1 MRRRICGRAG
11 ALAADACKLLW
22 ILPGK
27 DVQKMKKIVPVLIM
41 IGMALCVF
49 IGYLGYRAVQKYWPT
64 KEPADLEAYYK
75 VSGQETA
82 IFLNNELQEETGF
95 FQNGQVYLPVSWI
108 NDHIN
113 ERFYWDENEQLLV
126 YALPESIVYA
136 DLETKSSKGAPYIQ
150 ISEGKAYLSAELTAS
165 YTDIRVSAFTEDAV
179 KRIFIDTTWDAEEWH
194 TLRRSGAVRELGGV
208 KSPVIVQEEEGTSVL
223 VLEEMDRWSK
233 VRTAD
238 GHIGYLENRRLG
250 DTDTIT
256 YVSTFEEPV
265 YRNISMDEKVC
276 LAWHQVTSQSAN
288 RTIESLLENT
298 RGINVISPTWFSLTD
313 NEGNFSSLAD
323 SSYVEYLHER
333 GIQVWA
339 LLDNFSDN
347 VQSEVLLSKT
357 STRRKLIDGL
367 MEEVKQYN
375 LDGLNLDF
383 EGLKESAGPH
393 YIQFIRELS
402 VSCRQEGIVLS
413 VDNYVPAAYNSFY
426 NRREQGIVAD
436 YVIVMGYDEHYAGGE
451 PGPVASYSYVK
462 QGIED
467 TLELVPK
474 EKVINAVPFYTR
486 VWKESTEGR
495 SSDALGIADAK
506 DWAEQKGV
514 ELVWQDDLGLYY
526 GEIDD
531 EGVRKQ
537 VWMEEERSLG
547 LKMDLIRE
555 NDLAGV
561 ACWKVGFEPA
571 SVWDV
576 IKVNE

>member
-1 MRRRICGRAG
+1 M
-11 ALAADACKLLW
+11 
-22 ILPGK
+22 
-27 DVQKMKKIVPVLIM
+27 MKKIVPVLIA
-41 IGMALCVF
+41 IGLALCAF

-82 IFLNNELQEETGF
+82 VFLNNELQEETAL
-95 FQNGQVYLPVSWI
+95 FQNNQVYLPVTWI
-108 NDHIN
+108 NAFIN

-126 YALPESIVYA
+126 YALPDSIVYA
-136 DLETKSSKGAPYIQ
+136 DAETKSSGGTPYLQ
-150 ISEGKAYLSAELTAS
+150 IVGQEAYLSADLVAS
-165 YTDIRVSAFTEDAV
+165 YTDIRVASYTGDAV
-179 KRIFIDTTWDAEEWH
+179 KRIFIDTTWDAEEWND
-194 TLRRSGAVRELGGV
+194 LKRGGAIRERGGV
-208 KSPVIVQEEEGTSVL
+208 KSPVVAQEEKGAAVL
-223 VLEEMDRWSK
+223 VLEEMDRWCR
-233 VRTAD
+233 VRTED
-238 GHIGYLENRRLG
+238 GHIGYVEKRRLG
-250 DTDTIT
+250 EGDTIT

-265 YRNISMDEKVC
+265 YENISMDEKVC
-276 LAWHQVTSQSAN
+276 LAWHQVTSAAAN
-288 RTIESLLENT
+288 GSIEAYLENT
-298 RGINVISPTWFSLTD
+298 KGINVISPTWFSLTD
-313 NEGNFSSLAD
+313 NEGNFTSLAD
-323 SSYVEYLHER
+323 ASYVEYLHER

-339 LLDNFSDN
+339 LLDNFSGD
-347 VQSEVLLSKT
+347 VQSEILLSRT
-357 STRRKLIDGL
+357 SVRRKLIDGL
-367 MEEVKQYN
+367 MEEVQTYD

-402 VSCRQEGIVLS
+402 VACRQAGIVLS

-426 NRREQGIVAD
+426 NRKEQGIVAD

-451 PGPVASYSYVK
+451 PGPVASYGYVK

-467 TLELVPK
+467 TLELVPR

-486 VWKESTEGR
+486 VWKESEEGR

-506 DWAEQKGV
+506 DWAQRKNV

-547 LKMDLIRE
+547 LKMELIRE
-555 NDLAGV
+555 QDLAGV
-561 ACWKVGFEPA
+561 ACWKLGFEPA

-576 IKVNE
+576 VKVNE

>member
-1 MRRRICGRAG
+1 
-11 ALAADACKLLW
+11 
-22 ILPGK
+22 
-27 DVQKMKKIVPVLIM
+27 MKKIVPVLIA
-41 IGMALCVF
+41 IGLALCAF

-82 IFLNNELQEETGF
+82 VFLNNELQEETAL
-95 FQNGQVYLPVSWI
+95 FQNNQVYLPVTWI
-108 NDHIN
+108 NAFIN

-126 YALPESIVYA
+126 YALPDSIVYA
-136 DLETKSSKGAPYIQ
+136 DAETKSSGGTPYLQ
-150 ISEGKAYLSAELTAS
+150 IVGQEAYLSADLVAS
-165 YTDIRVSAFTEDAV
+165 YTDIRVASYTGDAV
-179 KRIFIDTTWDAEEWH
+179 KRIFIDTTWDAEEWND
-194 TLRRSGAVRELGGV
+194 LKRGGAIRERGGV
-208 KSPVIVQEEEGTSVL
+208 KSPVVAQEEKGAAVL
-223 VLEEMDRWSK
+223 VLEEMDRWCR
-233 VRTAD
+233 VRTED
-238 GHIGYLENRRLG
+238 GHIGYVEKRRLG
-250 DTDTIT
+250 EGDTIT

-265 YRNISMDEKVC
+265 YENISMDEKVC
-276 LAWHQVTSQSAN
+276 LAWHQVTSAAAN
-288 RTIESLLENT
+288 GSIEAYLENT
-298 RGINVISPTWFSLTD
+298 KGINVISPTWFSLTD
-313 NEGNFSSLAD
+313 NEGNFTSLAD
-323 SSYVEYLHER
+323 ASYVEYLHER

-339 LLDNFSDN
+339 LLDNFSGD
-347 VQSEVLLSKT
+347 VQSEILLSRT
-357 STRRKLIDGL
+357 SVRRKLIDGL
-367 MEEVKQYN
+367 MEEVQTYD

-402 VSCRQEGIVLS
+402 VACRQAGIVLS

-426 NRREQGIVAD
+426 NRKEQGIVAD

-451 PGPVASYSYVK
+451 PGPVASYGYVK

-467 TLELVPK
+467 TLELVPR
-474 EKVINAVPFYTR
+474 EKVTNAVPFYTR
-486 VWKESTEGR
+486 VWKESEEGR

-506 DWAEQKGV
+506 DWAQRKNV

-547 LKMDLIRE
+547 LKMELIRE
-555 NDLAGV
+555 QDLAGV
-561 ACWKVGFEPA
+561 ACWKLGFEPA

-576 IKVNE
+576 VKVNE

>member
-1 MRRRICGRAG
+1 M
-11 ALAADACKLLW
+11 
-22 ILPGK
+22 
-27 DVQKMKKIVPVLIM
+27 MKKIVPVLIA
-41 IGMALCVF
+41 IGLALCAF

-82 IFLNNELQEETGF
+82 VFLNNELQEETAL
-95 FQNGQVYLPVSWI
+95 FQNNQVYLPVTWI
-108 NDHIN
+108 NTLIN

-126 YALPESIVYA
+126 YALPDSIVYA
-136 DLETKSSKGAPYIQ
+136 DAETKSSGGTPYLQ
-150 ISEGKAYLSAELTAS
+150 VVGQEAYLSADLVAS
-165 YTDIRVSAFTEDAV
+165 YTDIRVASYTGDAV
-179 KRIFIDTTWDAEEWH
+179 KRIFIDTTWDAEEWND
-194 TLRRSGAVRELGGV
+194 LKRGGAIRERGGV
-208 KSPVIVQEEEGTSVL
+208 KSPVVAQEEKGAAVL
-223 VLEEMDRWSK
+223 VLEEMDRWCR
-233 VRTAD
+233 VRTED
-238 GHIGYLENRRLG
+238 GHIGYVEKRRLG
-250 DTDTIT
+250 EGDTIT

-265 YRNISMDEKVC
+265 YENISMDEKVC
-276 LAWHQVTSQSAN
+276 LAWHQVTSAAAN
-288 RTIESLLENT
+288 GSIEAYLENT
-298 RGINVISPTWFSLTD
+298 KGINVISPTWFSLTD
-313 NEGNFSSLAD
+313 NEGNFTSLAD
-323 SSYVEYLHER
+323 ASYVEYLHER

-339 LLDNFSDN
+339 LLDNFSGD
-347 VQSEVLLSKT
+347 VQSEILLSRT
-357 STRRKLIDGL
+357 SVRRKLIDGL
-367 MEEVKQYN
+367 MEEVQTYD

-402 VSCRQEGIVLS
+402 VACRQAGIVLS

-426 NRREQGIVAD
+426 NRKEQGIVAD

-451 PGPVASYSYVK
+451 PGPVASYGYVK

-467 TLELVPK
+467 TLELVPR

-486 VWKESTEGR
+486 VWKESEEGR

-506 DWAEQKGV
+506 DWAQRKNV

-547 LKMDLIRE
+547 LKMELIRE
-555 NDLAGV
+555 QDLAGV
-561 ACWKVGFEPA
+561 ACWKLGFEPA

-576 IKVNE
+576 VKVNE

>member
-1 MRRRICGRAG
+1 M
-11 ALAADACKLLW
+11 
-22 ILPGK
+22 
-27 DVQKMKKIVPVLIM
+27 MKKIVPVLIA
-41 IGMALCVF
+41 IGLALCAF

-82 IFLNNELQEETGF
+82 VFLNNELQEETAL
-95 FQNGQVYLPVSWI
+95 FQNNQVYLPVTWI
-108 NDHIN
+108 NALIN

-126 YALPESIVYA
+126 YALPDSIVYA
-136 DLETKSSKGAPYIQ
+136 DAETKSSGGTPYLQ
-150 ISEGKAYLSAELTAS
+150 VVGQEAYLSADLVAS
-165 YTDIRVSAFTEDAV
+165 YTDIRVASYTGDAV
-179 KRIFIDTTWDAEEWH
+179 KRIFIDTTWDAEEWND
-194 TLRRSGAVRELGGV
+194 LKRGGAIRERGGV
-208 KSPVIVQEEEGTSVL
+208 KSPVVVQEEKGAAVL
-223 VLEEMDRWSK
+223 VLEEMDRWCR
-233 VRTAD
+233 VRTED
-238 GHIGYLENRRLG
+238 GHIGYVEKHRLG
-250 DTDTIT
+250 EGDTIT

-265 YRNISMDEKVC
+265 YENISMDEKVC
-276 LAWHQVTSQSAN
+276 LAWHQVTSAAAN
-288 RTIESLLENT
+288 GSIEAYLENT
-298 RGINVISPTWFSLTD
+298 KGINVISPTWFSLTD
-313 NEGNFSSLAD
+313 NEGNFTSLAD
-323 SSYVEYLHER
+323 ASYVEYLHER

-339 LLDNFSDN
+339 LLDNFSGD
-347 VQSEVLLSKT
+347 VQSEILLSRT
-357 STRRKLIDGL
+357 SVRRKLIDGL
-367 MEEVKQYN
+367 MEEVQTYD

-402 VSCRQEGIVLS
+402 VACRQAGIVLS

-426 NRREQGIVAD
+426 NRKEQGIVAD

-451 PGPVASYSYVK
+451 PGPVASYDYVK
-462 QGIED
+462 QGIEN
-467 TLELVPK
+467 TLELVPR

-486 VWKESTEGR
+486 VWKESEEGR

-506 DWAEQKGV
+506 DWAQRKNV

-547 LKMDLIRE
+547 LKMELIRE
-555 NDLAGV
+555 QDLAGV
-561 ACWKVGFEPA
+561 ACWKLGFEPA

-576 IKVNE
+576 VKVNE

>member
-1 MRRRICGRAG
+1 
-11 ALAADACKLLW
+11 
-22 ILPGK
+22 
-27 DVQKMKKIVPVLIM
+27 MKKIVPVLIA
-41 IGMALCVF
+41 IGLALCAF

-82 IFLNNELQEETGF
+82 VFLNNELQEETAL
-95 FQNGQVYLPVSWI
+95 FQNNQVYLPVTWI
-108 NDHIN
+108 NALIN

-126 YALPESIVYA
+126 YALPDSIVYA
-136 DLETKSSKGAPYIQ
+136 DAETKSSGGTPYLQ
-150 ISEGKAYLSAELTAS
+150 IVGQEAYLSADLVAS
-165 YTDIRVSAFTEDAV
+165 YTDIRVASYTGDAV
-179 KRIFIDTTWDAEEWH
+179 KRIFIDTTWDAEDWND
-194 TLRRSGAVRELGGV
+194 LKRGGAIRERGGV
-208 KSPVIVQEEEGTSVL
+208 KSPVVAQEEKGAAVL
-223 VLEEMDRWSK
+223 VLEEMDRWCR
-233 VRTAD
+233 VRTED
-238 GHIGYLENRRLG
+238 GHIGYVEKRRLG
-250 DTDTIT
+250 EGDTIT

-265 YRNISMDEKVC
+265 YENISMDEKVC
-276 LAWHQVTSQSAN
+276 LAWHQVTSAAAN
-288 RTIESLLENT
+288 GSIEAYLENT
-298 RGINVISPTWFSLTD
+298 NGINVISPTWFSLTD
-313 NEGNFSSLAD
+313 NEGNFTSLAD
-323 SSYVEYLHER
+323 ASYVEYLHER

-339 LLDNFSDN
+339 LLDNFSGD
-347 VQSEVLLSKT
+347 VQSEILLSRT
-357 STRRKLIDGL
+357 SVRRKLIDGL
-367 MEEVKQYN
+367 MEEVQTYD

-402 VSCRQEGIVLS
+402 VACRQAGIVLS

-426 NRREQGIVAD
+426 NRKEQGIVAD

-451 PGPVASYSYVK
+451 PGPVASYDYVK

-467 TLELVPK
+467 TLELVPR

-486 VWKESTEGR
+486 VWKESEEGR

-506 DWAEQKGV
+506 DWAQRKNV

-547 LKMDLIRE
+547 LKMELIRE
-555 NDLAGV
+555 QDLAGV
-561 ACWKVGFEPA
+561 ACWKLGFEPA

-576 IKVNE
+576 VKVNE

>member
-1 MRRRICGRAG
+1 M
-11 ALAADACKLLW
+11 
-22 ILPGK
+22 
-27 DVQKMKKIVPVLIM
+27 MKKIVPVLIA
-41 IGMALCVF
+41 IGLALCAF

-82 IFLNNELQEETGF
+82 VFLNNELQEETAL
-95 FQNGQVYLPVSWI
+95 FQNNQVYLPVTWI
-108 NDHIN
+108 NTLIN

-126 YALPESIVYA
+126 YALPDSIVYA
-136 DLETKSSKGAPYIQ
+136 DAETKSSGGTPYLQ
-150 ISEGKAYLSAELTAS
+150 IVGQEAYLSADLVAS
-165 YTDIRVSAFTEDAV
+165 YTDIRVASYTGDTV
-179 KRIFIDTTWDAEEWH
+179 KRIFIDTTWDAEEWND
-194 TLRRSGAVRELGGV
+194 LKRGGAIRERGGV
-208 KSPVIVQEEEGTSVL
+208 KSPVVVQEEKGAAVL
-223 VLEEMDRWSK
+223 VLEEMDRWCR
-233 VRTAD
+233 VRTED
-238 GHIGYLENRRLG
+238 GHIGYVEKRRLG
-250 DTDTIT
+250 EGDTIT

-265 YRNISMDEKVC
+265 YENISMDEKVC
-276 LAWHQVTSQSAN
+276 LAWHQVTSAAAN
-288 RTIESLLENT
+288 GSIEAYLENT
-298 RGINVISPTWFSLTD
+298 KGINVISPTWFSLTD
-313 NEGNFSSLAD
+313 NEGNFTSLAD
-323 SSYVEYLHER
+323 ASYVEYLHER

-339 LLDNFSDN
+339 LLDNFSGD
-347 VQSEVLLSKT
+347 VQSEILLSRT
-357 STRRKLIDGL
+357 SVRRKLIDGL
-367 MEEVKQYN
+367 MEEVQTYD

-402 VSCRQEGIVLS
+402 VACRQAGIVLS

-426 NRREQGIVAD
+426 NRKEQGIVAD

-451 PGPVASYSYVK
+451 PGPVASYDYVK

-467 TLELVPK
+467 TLELVPR

-486 VWKESTEGR
+486 VWKESEEGR

-506 DWAEQKGV
+506 DWAQRKNV

-547 LKMDLIRE
+547 LKMELIRE
-555 NDLAGV
+555 QDLAGV
-561 ACWKVGFEPA
+561 ACWKLGFEPA

-576 IKVNE
+576 VKVNE

>member
-1 MRRRICGRAG
+1 M
-11 ALAADACKLLW
+11 
-22 ILPGK
+22 
-27 DVQKMKKIVPVLIM
+27 MKKIVPVLIA
-41 IGMALCVF
+41 IGLALCAF

-82 IFLNNELQEETGF
+82 VFLNNELQEETAL
-95 FQNGQVYLPVSWI
+95 FQNNQVYLPVTWI
-108 NDHIN
+108 NALIN

-126 YALPESIVYA
+126 YALPDSIVYA
-136 DLETKSSKGAPYIQ
+136 DAETKSSGGTPYLQ
-150 ISEGKAYLSAELTAS
+150 IVGQEAYLSADLVAS
-165 YTDIRVSAFTEDAV
+165 YTDIRVASYTGDAV
-179 KRIFIDTTWDAEEWH
+179 KRIFIDTTWDAEDWND
-194 TLRRSGAVRELGGV
+194 LKRGGAIRERGGV
-208 KSPVIVQEEEGTSVL
+208 KSPVVAQEEKGAAVL
-223 VLEEMDRWSK
+223 VLEEMDRWCR
-233 VRTAD
+233 VRTED
-238 GHIGYLENRRLG
+238 GHIGYVEKRRLG
-250 DTDTIT
+250 EGDTIT

-265 YRNISMDEKVC
+265 YENISMDEKVC
-276 LAWHQVTSQSAN
+276 LAWHQVTSAAAN
-288 RTIESLLENT
+288 GSIEAYLENT
-298 RGINVISPTWFSLTD
+298 NGINVISPTWFSLTD
-313 NEGNFSSLAD
+313 NEGNFTSLAD
-323 SSYVEYLHER
+323 ASYVEYLHER

-339 LLDNFSDN
+339 LLDNFSGD
-347 VQSEVLLSKT
+347 VQSEILLSRT
-357 STRRKLIDGL
+357 SVRRKLIDGL
-367 MEEVKQYN
+367 MEEVQTYD

-402 VSCRQEGIVLS
+402 VACRQAGIVLS

-426 NRREQGIVAD
+426 NRKEQGIVAD

-451 PGPVASYSYVK
+451 PGPVASYDYVK

-467 TLELVPK
+467 TLELVPR

-486 VWKESTEGR
+486 VWKESEEGR

-506 DWAEQKGV
+506 DWAQRKNV

-547 LKMDLIRE
+547 LKMELIRE
-555 NDLAGV
+555 QDLAGV
-561 ACWKVGFEPA
+561 ACWKLGFEPA

-576 IKVNE
+576 VKVNE

>member
-1 MRRRICGRAG
+1 M
-11 ALAADACKLLW
+11 
-22 ILPGK
+22 
-27 DVQKMKKIVPVLIM
+27 MKKIVPVLIA
-41 IGMALCVF
+41 IGLALCAF

-82 IFLNNELQEETGF
+82 VFLNNELQEETAL
-95 FQNGQVYLPVSWI
+95 FQNNQVYLPVTWI
-108 NDHIN
+108 NAFIN

-126 YALPESIVYA
+126 YALPDSIVYA
-136 DLETKSSKGAPYIQ
+136 DAETKSSGGTPYLQ
-150 ISEGKAYLSAELTAS
+150 IVGQEAYLSADLVAS
-165 YTDIRVSAFTEDAV
+165 YTDIRVASYTGDAV
-179 KRIFIDTTWDAEEWH
+179 KRIFIDTTWDAEEWND
-194 TLRRSGAVRELGGV
+194 LKRGGAIRERGGV
-208 KSPVIVQEEEGTSVL
+208 KSPVVAQEEKGAAVL
-223 VLEEMDRWSK
+223 VLEEMDRWCR
-233 VRTAD
+233 VRTED
-238 GHIGYLENRRLG
+238 GHIGYVEKRRLG
-250 DTDTIT
+250 EGDTIT

-265 YRNISMDEKVC
+265 YENISMDEKVC
-276 LAWHQVTSQSAN
+276 LAWHQVTSAAAN
-288 RTIESLLENT
+288 GSIEAYLENT
-298 RGINVISPTWFSLTD
+298 KGINVISPTWFSLTD
-313 NEGNFSSLAD
+313 NEGNFTSLAD
-323 SSYVEYLHER
+323 ASYVEYLHER

-339 LLDNFSDN
+339 LLDNFSGD
-347 VQSEVLLSKT
+347 VQSEILLSRT
-357 STRRKLIDGL
+357 SVRRKLIDGL
-367 MEEVKQYN
+367 MEEVQTYD

-402 VSCRQEGIVLS
+402 VACRQAGIVLS

-426 NRREQGIVAD
+426 NRKEQGIVAD

-451 PGPVASYSYVK
+451 PGPVASYGYVK

-467 TLELVPK
+467 TLELVPR

-486 VWKESTEGR
+486 VWKESEEGR

-506 DWAEQKGV
+506 DWAQRKNV

-547 LKMDLIRE
+547 LKMELIRE
-555 NDLAGV
+555 QDLAGV
-561 ACWKVGFEPA
+561 ACWKMGIEPA

-576 IKVNE
+576 VKVNE

>member
-1 MRRRICGRAG
+1 M
-11 ALAADACKLLW
+11 
-22 ILPGK
+22 
-27 DVQKMKKIVPVLIM
+27 MKKIVPVLIA
-41 IGMALCVF
+41 IGLALCAF

-82 IFLNNELQEETGF
+82 VFLNNELQEETAL
-95 FQNGQVYLPVSWI
+95 FQNNQVYLPVTWI
-108 NDHIN
+108 NTLIN

-126 YALPESIVYA
+126 YALPDSIVYA
-136 DLETKSSKGAPYIQ
+136 DAETKSSGGTPYLQ
-150 ISEGKAYLSAELTAS
+150 VVGQEAYLSADLVAS
-165 YTDIRVSAFTEDAV
+165 YTDIRVASYTGDAV
-179 KRIFIDTTWDAEEWH
+179 KRIFIDTTWDAEEWND
-194 TLRRSGAVRELGGV
+194 LKRGGAIRERGGV
-208 KSPVIVQEEEGTSVL
+208 KSPVVAQEEKGAAVL
-223 VLEEMDRWSK
+223 VLEEMDRWCR
-233 VRTAD
+233 VRTED
-238 GHIGYLENRRLG
+238 GHIGYVEKHRLG
-250 DTDTIT
+250 EGDTIT

-265 YRNISMDEKVC
+265 YENISMDEKVC
-276 LAWHQVTSQSAN
+276 LAWHQVTSAAAN
-288 RTIESLLENT
+288 GSIEAYLENT
-298 RGINVISPTWFSLTD
+298 KGINVISPTWFSLTD
-313 NEGNFSSLAD
+313 NEGNFTSLAD
-323 SSYVEYLHER
+323 ASYVEYLHER

-339 LLDNFSDN
+339 LLDNFSGD
-347 VQSEVLLSKT
+347 VQSEILLSRT
-357 STRRKLIDGL
+357 SVRRKLIDGL
-367 MEEVKQYN
+367 MEEVQTYD

-402 VSCRQEGIVLS
+402 VACRQAGIVLS

-426 NRREQGIVAD
+426 NRKEQGIVAD

-451 PGPVASYSYVK
+451 PGPVASYNYVK

-467 TLELVPK
+467 TLELVPR

-486 VWKESTEGR
+486 VWKESEEGR

-506 DWAEQKGV
+506 DWAQRKNV

-547 LKMDLIRE
+547 LKMELIRE
-555 NDLAGV
+555 QDLAGV
-561 ACWKVGFEPA
+561 ACWKLGFEPA

-576 IKVNE
+576 VKVNE

>member
-1 MRRRICGRAG
+1 M
-11 ALAADACKLLW
+11 
-22 ILPGK
+22 
-27 DVQKMKKIVPVLIM
+27 MKKIVPVLIA
-41 IGMALCVF
+41 IGLALCAF

-82 IFLNNELQEETGF
+82 VFLNNELQEETAL
-95 FQNGQVYLPVSWI
+95 FQNNQVYLPVTWI
-108 NDHIN
+108 NTLIN

-126 YALPESIVYA
+126 YALPDSIVYA
-136 DLETKSSKGAPYIQ
+136 DAETKSSGGTPYLQ
-150 ISEGKAYLSAELTAS
+150 VVGQEAYLSADLVAS
-165 YTDIRVSAFTEDAV
+165 YTDIRVASYTGDAV
-179 KRIFIDTTWDAEEWH
+179 KRIFIDTTWDAEEWND
-194 TLRRSGAVRELGGV
+194 LKRGGAIRERGGV
-208 KSPVIVQEEEGTSVL
+208 KSPVVVQEEKGAAVL
-223 VLEEMDRWSK
+223 VLEEMDRWCR
-233 VRTAD
+233 VRTED
-238 GHIGYLENRRLG
+238 GHIGYVEKRRLG
-250 DTDTIT
+250 EGDTIT

-265 YRNISMDEKVC
+265 YENISMDEKVC
-276 LAWHQVTSQSAN
+276 LAWHQVTSAAAN
-288 RTIESLLENT
+288 GSIEAYLENT
-298 RGINVISPTWFSLTD
+298 KGINVISPTWFSLTD
-313 NEGNFSSLAD
+313 NEGNFTSLAD
-323 SSYVEYLHER
+323 ASYVEYLHER

-339 LLDNFSDN
+339 LLDNFSGD
-347 VQSEVLLSKT
+347 VQSEILLSRT
-357 STRRKLIDGL
+357 SVRRKLIDGL
-367 MEEVKQYN
+367 MEEVQTYD

-402 VSCRQEGIVLS
+402 VACRQAGIVLS

-426 NRREQGIVAD
+426 NRKEQGIVAD

-451 PGPVASYSYVK
+451 PGPVASYGYVK

-467 TLELVPK
+467 TLELVPR

-486 VWKESTEGR
+486 VWKESEEGR

-506 DWAEQKGV
+506 DWAQRKNV

-547 LKMDLIRE
+547 LKMELIRE
-555 NDLAGV
+555 QDLAGV
-561 ACWKVGFEPA
+561 ACWKLGFEPA

-576 IKVNE
+576 VKVNE

>member
-1 MRRRICGRAG
+1 
-11 ALAADACKLLW
+11 
-22 ILPGK
+22 
-27 DVQKMKKIVPVLIM
+27 MKKIVPVLIA
-41 IGMALCVF
+41 IGLALCAF

-82 IFLNNELQEETGF
+82 VFLNNELQEETAL
-95 FQNGQVYLPVSWI
+95 FQNNQVYLPVTWI
-108 NDHIN
+108 NTLIN

-126 YALPESIVYA
+126 YALPDSIVYA
-136 DLETKSSKGAPYIQ
+136 DAETKSSGGTPYLQ
-150 ISEGKAYLSAELTAS
+150 VVGQEAYLSADLVAS
-165 YTDIRVSAFTEDAV
+165 YTDIRVASYTGDAV
-179 KRIFIDTTWDAEEWH
+179 KRIFIDTTWDAEEWND
-194 TLRRSGAVRELGGV
+194 LKRGGAIRERGGV
-208 KSPVIVQEEEGTSVL
+208 KSPVVVQEEKGAAVL
-223 VLEEMDRWSK
+223 VLEEMDRWCR
-233 VRTAD
+233 VRTED
-238 GHIGYLENRRLG
+238 GHIGYVEKRRLG
-250 DTDTIT
+250 EGDTIT

-265 YRNISMDEKVC
+265 YENISMDEKVC
-276 LAWHQVTSQSAN
+276 LAWHQVTSAAAN
-288 RTIESLLENT
+288 GSIEAYLENT
-298 RGINVISPTWFSLTD
+298 KGINVISPTWFSLTD
-313 NEGNFSSLAD
+313 NEGNFTSLAD
-323 SSYVEYLHER
+323 ASYVEYLHER

-339 LLDNFSDN
+339 LLDNFSGD
-347 VQSEVLLSKT
+347 VQSEILLSRT
-357 STRRKLIDGL
+357 SVRRKLIDGL
-367 MEEVKQYN
+367 MEEVQTYD

-402 VSCRQEGIVLS
+402 VACRQAGIVLS

-426 NRREQGIVAD
+426 NRKEQGIVAD

-451 PGPVASYSYVK
+451 PGPVASYGYVK

-467 TLELVPK
+467 TLELVPR

-486 VWKESTEGR
+486 VWKESEEGR

-506 DWAEQKGV
+506 DWAQRKNV

-547 LKMDLIRE
+547 LKMELIRE
-555 NDLAGV
+555 QDLAGV
-561 ACWKVGFEPA
+561 ACWKLGFEPA

-576 IKVNE
+576 VKVNE